1 MSMLE
6 TMIVILTVLALGVTY
21 TIIFLQL
28 KRDVEKMIEA
38 EQEHCPSS
46 EDESEE

>member
-6 TMIVILTVLALGVTY
+6 AMTVIFIVLALGVTY
-21 TIIFLQL
+21 TILYLQL
-28 KRDVEKMIEA
+28 KRDVEKMMQA
-38 EQEHCPSS
+38 EQEYCPSS

>member
-6 TMIVILTVLALGVTY
+6 AMIAIVIVLALGVTY
-21 TIIFLQL
+21 TILYFQL
-28 KRDVEKMIEA
+28 KRDVQEMMQA
-38 EQEHCPSS
+38 EQEYCPSS